1 MNRNMLLAALFFLL
15 LITGYNQFI
24 VLPRVRAQQ
33 QAAEQELAQAKQDL
47 ALTDSAAPLAQAKT
61 STLPE
66 ELITFQAPQAQVTFT
81 TKGAGIKQYLF
92 EDVVAHVDLTPYK
105 GEGFFTTLPQLD
117 FREAARTQDS
127 IVFTAQWAPGVEL
140 RKTYRFG
147 ENGLGS
153 VNLTL
158 NNRTQREVTLP
169 AFDFN
174 FGPGMATVNSE
185 LSDNE
190 RESKAVYLTQEP
202 GKKNPTLVKFTA
214 KDKSPV
220 SGKDWIWAGVQN
232 RYFLSV
238 LVPQNWTA
246 GALSTKKEVV
256 TTQKRLW
263 GLFGESDVEGPQMR
277 IAVPAQTVGAK
288 SSQELKSDFYFVKKF
303 LGTYPFFVFKS

>member
-47 ALTDSAAPLAQAKT
+47 ALADSAAPLAQAKT

-92 EDVVAHVDLTPYK
+92 EDVVDHVDLTPYK

-190 RESKAVYLTQEP
+190 H
-202 GKKNPTLVKFTA
+202 
-214 KDKSPV
+214 
-220 SGKDWIWAGVQN
+220 
-232 RYFLSV
+232 
-238 LVPQNWTA
+238 
-246 GALSTKKEVV
+246 
-256 TTQKRLW
+256 
-263 GLFGESDVEGPQMR
+263 
-277 IAVPAQTVGAK
+277 
-288 SSQELKSDFYFVKKF
+288 
-303 LGTYPFFVFKS
+303 